1 MYGRKQS
8 VTSIGR
14 GGVFAEQSVRSRPSR
29 SHEKRGAGQRRG
41 VGMGAPTPGY
51 RTMSRSRVFPGCGA
65 ALRREYAGPTRSV
78 AAAATKLSAMTL
90 ILLVVAVAAGAQEPA
105 WRFAEPSFVVELPR
119 DHAAHPDYRI
129 EWWYYTGHVDAA
141 GGRRFGYQLTF
152 FRYGVEKSPSNPSR
166 WAVRDLYLAH
176 VAVSDLTGRRHLH
189 ADRLNRAGAGWAG
202 AAVDRYE
209 VWNEDWR
216 VVRTEDGRHR
226 LSARTAH
233 FGLELE
239 LDEGKGAV
247 LNGVA
252 GYSRKGAS
260 DGNASHY
267 YSFTRMPTRG
277 SIVFDG
283 VAYEV
288 EGASWMDHEFGSS
301 FLEEDQAG
309 WDWLSI
315 QLDEEV
321 ELMVY
326 QLRRRDGSRD
336 PYSSGTFVGRDGRA
350 TRLEAGDYTL
360 TPGRTWRS
368 PGSGATYP
376 VEWRVEVPSLQL
388 TLDVRAAFD
397 AQEMRTE
404 DTTTVTYW
412 EGAIEVT
419 GTRAGRPVA
428 GRGYLEMTG
437 YTGRPMS
444 EVFR

>member
-1 MYGRKQS
+1 MTKTNSR
-8 VTSIGR
+8 TS
-14 GGVFAEQSVRSRPSR
+14 
-29 SHEKRGAGQRRG
+29 
-41 VGMGAPTPGY
+41 
-51 RTMSRSRVFPGCGA
+51 
-65 ALRREYAGPTRSV
+65 AGPAKPV
-78 AAAATKLSAMTL
+78 AAAATMLVGLTL
-90 ILLVVAVAAGAQEPA
+90 ILLMAPAAAPAEEPD
-105 WRFAEPSFVVELPR
+105 WRFADSSFVVELPR

-129 EWWYYTGHVDAA
+129 EWWYYTGHVEAE
-141 GGRRFGYQLTF
+141 GGRQFGYQLTF
-152 FRYGVEKSPSNPSR
+152 FRYGVDKTPSNPSR

-202 AAVDRYE
+202 AASDRYE

-216 VVRTEDGRHR
+216 VVRTEHGRHR
-226 LSARTAH
+226 LSAATAD
-233 FGLELE
+233 FAFELE

-247 LNGVA
+247 LNGIA

-260 DGNASHY
+260 EGNASHY
-267 YSFTRMPTRG
+267 YSLTRMPTRG
-277 SIVFDG
+277 TITLDG
-283 VAYEV
+283 VTHEV

-315 QLDEEV
+315 QLDEDV

-326 QLRRRDGSRD
+326 QLRKRDGSRD
-336 PYSSGTFVGRDGRA
+336 PHSSGTFVGRDGTS
-350 TRLEAGDYTL
+350 TRLQASDYAL

-388 TLDVRAAFD
+388 TLDVHAAFD

-404 DTTTVTYW
+404 ETTTVTYW
-412 EGAIEVT
+412 EGAIEVK
-419 GTRAGRPVA
+419 GTRAGRPIS

-444 EVFR
+444 EVLR